1 MNTIFPIKPSEYKI
15 LISIESYDEK
25 AAENYQNCYVAEKRT
40 VSKLSNI
47 SIPNLNFTKWRL

>member
-25 AAENYQNCYVAEKRT
+25 AAENYRNCYVAEKRI
-40 VSKLSNI
+40 VPKLSKT
-47 SIPNLNFTKWRL
+47 SIPKFDSTN